1 MIAAGFSIL
10 ANCPCQCC
18 IATLKIYHLQCIPSP
33 VKGAKNL
40 NNSQSVRAIENS
52 SSPEET
58 THSLRQAT
66 EAANRAEQRLREA
79 VEVFPE
85 GIVFLD
91 AEGRYI
97 LWNKQYEQ
105 IYAKSADLLA
115 PGARLADT
123 LRIGVERGDYPEA
136 AGREQEWLT
145 ERLSL
150 LENPGVRH
158 EQWLSN
164 GRCIMIEERK
174 TAEGGVIGLRVD
186 ITEMKQREESFRLLF
201 ESNPVPLLVCDH
213 VTHTVR
219 SANSAACHHFG
230 YDKHLLE
237 GLSTRELFEPDEWP
251 EASEM
256 LLTSSSEKDRFWRQ
270 RAADGTRLDSVLFS
284 RRFTH
289 EGHAATILSI
299 FDVTERRRIEA
310 RMAHMARHDEL
321 TGLANRAHCRERLHD
336 LLALTGDREVITIAM
351 VDLDH
356 FKAINDTFG
365 HPIGDALLADAA
377 SRMMALVPPGAL
389 LCRIGGDEFAILFRN
404 SSKTQVEIICKSII
418 TTLSQP
424 FFVRGHS
431 LHIGATIG
439 LANSPYDAGDAET
452 LLRYADLALYAAKA
466 DRRGTVRRFETQ
478 MDAAAQE
485 KTRLEIDFRKAIA
498 NGDLQVHYQPLI
510 CLESGDIEGYEA
522 LLRWP
527 HPERGEIS
535 PDVFIPLA
543 EEIGMIDTIGHFV
556 MNTACREAMNWPEHI
571 RISVNVSPL
580 QFRGGNILNVVLRA
594 LGASGLAPER
604 LEIEIT
610 EAVLMEKGTQT
621 SSIIRQLRSFGI
633 GISMDDFGTGYSSLR
648 YLLSY
653 PFTKIKIDKSF
664 IINLENEHNSRAI
677 IRAIIGLGKSLG
689 LTVTAEG
696 IEHEGVRDYLR
707 NEGCAQGQGY
717 LFGRAEPATA
727 IAITAPSA
735 NKNAA

>member
-1 MIAAGFSIL
+1 M
-10 ANCPCQCC
+10 
-18 IATLKIYHLQCIPSP
+18 K
-33 VKGAKNL
+33 
-40 NNSQSVRAIENS
+40 NSQPLPVDSNISAQDES
-52 SSPEET
+52 A
-58 THSLRQAT
+58 HSLRKAT
-66 EAANRAEQRLREA
+66 EAADLAERRLREA
-79 VEVFPE
+79 IEVFPE

-91 AEGRYI
+91 EEGRYI
-97 LWNKQYEQ
+97 LWNKKYEE
-105 IYAKSADLLA
+105 IYVRSADLLK
-115 PGARLADT
+115 PGERLADT
-123 LRIGVERGDYPEA
+123 LRVGIARGDYPEA
-136 AGREQEWLT
+136 KGREEKWLAD
-145 ERLSL
+145 RLSL
-150 LENPGVRH
+150 MKNPGVRH

-164 GRCIMIEERK
+164 GRCIMIEERL
-174 TAEGGVIGLRVD
+174 TGDGGVIGLRVD

-213 VTHTVR
+213 RTQTVR
-219 SANSAACHHFG
+219 SANAAACLHFG
-230 YDKHLLE
+230 YEKSELE
-237 GLSTRELFEPDEWP
+237 GLPTEKLFKPEEWP
-251 EASEM
+251 EAKKM
-256 LLTSSSEKDRFWRQ
+256 LLDSSSEKDRFWRQ
-270 RAADGTRLDSVLFS
+270 LAADGTNLDSVLFC

-289 EGHAATILSI
+289 EGEASTILSI

-336 LLALTGDREVITIAM
+336 LLALTGHHEVITVAL

-365 HPIGDALLADAA
+365 HPVGDALLADAA
-377 SRMMALVPPGAL
+377 SRMLALVPPGAL

-404 SSKTQVEIICKSII
+404 SSRTQVEIVCKSII

-439 LANSPYDAGDAET
+439 LANSPYDAGDAEN

-466 DRRGTVRRFETQ
+466 DRRGTLRRFEAQ

-485 KTRLEIDFRKAIA
+485 KIRLENDFRKALA
-498 NGDLQVHYQPLI
+498 EGQLEVHYQPLI
-510 CLESGDIEGYEA
+510 CLETGEVEGYEA

-527 HPERGEIS
+527 HPERGDIS
-535 PDVFIPLA
+535 PEVFIPLA
-543 EEIGMIDTIGHFV
+543 EEIGMIDSIGHYV
-556 MNTACREAMNWPEHI
+556 LNTACKEAMNWPEHI

-580 QFRGGNILNVVLRA
+580 QFRNGNILNVVLRA
-594 LGASGLAPER
+594 LGSSGLSPDR

-621 SSIIRQLRSFGI
+621 SAIIRQLRSFGI

-664 IINLENEHNSRAI
+664 ILNLEEEQNSRAI

-696 IEHEGVRDYLR
+696 IEHEYVRDYLR
-707 NEGCAQGQGY
+707 DEGCSQGQGF
-717 LFGRAEPATA
+717 LFGKATPAASIPT
-727 IAITAPSA
+727 PSSA
-735 NKNAA
+735 SRNAA